1 LLAFGALTQKLV
13 LLVPFHWAW
22 GVELEWGE
30 RGFRVLSAIAVYF
43 ISGFL
48 YNDQVDYLQLLQVLS
63 KRVFVNMRLC
73 NPLTLFLAD
82 KSKIITSQ
90 HQNPNKNPWMR
101 RPEVHLYACLYETRL
116 FICIL

>member
-48 YNDQVDYLQLLQVLS
+48 YNDQVDYLQLLRILS
-63 KRVFVNMRLC
+63 KKYLLPSGCAILLRSSLQI
-73 NPLTLFLAD
+73 NP
-82 KSKIITSQ
+82 K
-90 HQNPNKNPWMR
+90 
-101 RPEVHLYACLYETRL
+101 
-116 FICIL
+116 